1 MKHVDVVDVSY
12 RYSYNVGIEFTDSS
26 AKHAAGVAGDKT
38 QIKDSHLVAG
48 LLRGTGN
55 ITKPQRGSGQEVHL
69 SITVD
74 EQDAQCPDPLSYTHA
89 QRSIATA
96 TQYRSIDLT

>member
-1 MKHVDVVDVSY
+1 MEHVDVVDVSY
-12 RYSYNVGIEFTDSS
+12 RYSYDLWIEFTDTS
-26 AKHAAGVAGDKT
+26 AQHAVGIAGDKT

-48 LLRGTGN
+48 FLRGTGN

-74 EQDAQCPDPLSYTHA
+74 KQDAQCPAPLSYTHT